1 MNWLR
6 KFMYGRYGMDQLT
19 LAILAL
25 AIVVSAVNIFL
36 RIGIVQLL
44 VFGLILLG
52 FLRAFSRNGAA
63 RSRENQKFLHI
74 FSRFRGWSRRKKD
87 MHQNRKT
94 HKFFKCPGCKNT
106 LRVPRGKGKVYITCP
121 KCGERFTGRS

>member
-1 MNWLR
+1 
-6 KFMYGRYGMDQLT
+6 MYGRSGMDQLG
-19 LAILAL
+19 LAILGL
-25 AIVVSAVNIFL
+25 AILLSVINIFFKIQL
-36 RIGIVQLL
+36 LQLL
-44 VFGLILLG
+44 VILLILLA
-52 FLRAFSRNGAA
+52 FLRAFSRNTAA

-74 FSRFRGWSRRKKD
+74 FSSIRGWSRRKKD